1 MPSMPPF
8 FVTRFREALFH
19 YSALFDMLETLVPR
33 EDWERMLIEKDI
45 FGREAL
51 NVIAHEG
58 WERMKRPET
67 YKQWQVRNVPK
78 SWVCPAA
85 YGSLV
90 YLNCN
95 TFSPVILA
103 GSLCYNFLESSF
115 CF

>member
-1 MPSMPPF
+1 VPSMPPF
-8 FVTRFREALFH
+8 FVTRFRETLFH

-33 EDWERMLIEKDI
+33 EDWERMLIEKEI

-51 NVIAHEG
+51 NVIAREG